1 MIKNLLNC
9 KEQKSNQQNTMGLE
23 IINYYGNVN

>member
-9 KEQKSNQQNTMGLE
+9 QEKKPNYQNMMGLE